1 MNEFFDIVEDDFDTK
16 KKKFIEHMTFL
27 KNMSVENQTFYK
39 KYIEVQSY
47 TNHINNASIVKA
59 KLWMPEDLNDEDKT
73 VKQIESISPRVLYVD
88 RKSTRLNSSHIPLSR
103 MPSSA

>member
-39 KYIEVQSY
+39 KYIE
-47 TNHINNASIVKA
+47 K
-59 KLWMPEDLNDEDKT
+59 
-73 VKQIESISPRVLYVD
+73 
-88 RKSTRLNSSHIPLSR
+88 
-103 MPSSA
+103 